1 MSEDH
6 GLPGDVVAAIHARR
20 KIEAIKLLR
29 GHRKLGL
36 KEAKQIVD
44 AYEAGNPAGTSQPGL
59 REEGTGGRLLLL
71 IVLMAAAWGAYHYL
85 S

>member
-1 MSEDH
+1 MSDEPELPED
-6 GLPGDVVAAIHARR
+6 VIAAIHSNH
-20 KIEAIKLLR
+20 KIKAIKLLR

-36 KEAKQIVD
+36 KEAKGIVD
-44 AYEAGNPAGTSQPGL
+44 AYTAGNPAVTDRPVL
-59 REEGTGGRLLLL
+59 REEGTGGRLVWI

>member
-1 MSEDH
+1 MSDEQA
-6 GLPGDVVAAIHARR
+6 LPDDVIAAIHANR

-36 KEAKQIVD
+36 KEAKHIVD
-44 AYEAGNPAGTSQPGL
+44 AYAAGNPANIAQPVL
-59 REEGTGGRLLLL
+59 REEGTGGRLVWI
-71 IVLMAAAWGAYHYL
+71 IVLIAAAWGAYHYL